1 MKKEIAKKLLKIY
14 LIEVVFFI
22 VVLIIAWLSACIQ
35 YIGQTL
41 IKVVDTSPFPEY
53 FYRYNIIS
61 YFSGMIIFF
70 ADFLFLYK
78 RLMRKN
84 ITQIADRH
92 IVFKA
97 IYWVIAISFAVIML
111 VGLCV
116 LTMFDTYEPKYLA
129 FITNVGWP
137 VFTVLF
143 IGIDVIRKSNMQ
155 TKADK
160 VLSDNKS
167 H

>member
-70 ADFLFLYK
+70 AVFLFLYK

-84 ITQIADRH
+84 IAQIAGRH

-97 IYWVIAISFAVIML
+97 IYWVIAVSFAVIML

-116 LTMFDTYEPKYLA
+116 LTMFDTYEPKHLA

-137 VFTVLF
+137 VFTALF
-143 IGIDVIRKSNMQ
+143 TGIVMISKKITQ
-155 TKADK
+155 IKAHKDP
-160 VLSDNKS
+160 SDNKLQ
-167 H
+167 